1 MCGVYGILNLL
12 HRAPDPDLLARM
24 AQAIYGDEDPSRRFA
39 TSNPQRIDKEGSDY
53 VLALKVPFV
62 DKSGV
67 DLSRHNGDLY
77 VTVGNYRREIT
88 LPRVLERR
96 ETAGAS
102 IEDGELRVRVDKPG
116 FRLELKG
123 SSGARS

>member
-1 MCGVYGILNLL
+1 M
-12 HRAPDPDLLARM
+12 
-24 AQAIYGDEDPSRRFA
+24 
-39 TSNPQRIDKEGSDY
+39 
-53 VLALKVPFV
+53 
-62 DKSGV
+62 

-102 IEDGELRVRVDKPG
+102 IEGGELRVRFAAKAEKAKAK
-116 FRLELKG
+116 R
-123 SSGARS
+123 